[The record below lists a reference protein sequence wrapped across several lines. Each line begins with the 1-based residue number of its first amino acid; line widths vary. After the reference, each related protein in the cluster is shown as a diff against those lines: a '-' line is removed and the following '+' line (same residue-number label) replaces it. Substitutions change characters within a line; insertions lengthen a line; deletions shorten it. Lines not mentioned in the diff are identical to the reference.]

1 MPDYRP
7 AWRNST
13 RASRLPSNWRELKML
28 ADSRNPEHFCHI
40 CGVRGGDFLD
50 HKVPGD
56 DHSLENLD
64 WAHDRV
70 PPHCHRTKSSR
81 EGAAARPRLHRPPE
95 THPALK

>member
-13 RASRLPSNWRELKML
+13 RSSRLPPNWRELKRL
-28 ADSRNPEHFCHI
+28 ARARNPEQICHI
-40 CGVRGGDFLD
+40 CGVAGGDFLD

-56 DHSLENLD
+56 DHSLANLD

-81 EGAAARPRLHRPPE
+81 EGAAAKPRLNRAPE

>member
-1 MPDYRP
+1 
-7 AWRNST
+7 
-13 RASRLPSNWRELKML
+13 ML
-28 ADSRNPEHFCHI
+28 ARARNPEQICHI

-56 DHSLENLD
+56 DHSLDNLD

-81 EGAAARPRLHRPPE
+81 EGAAAKPRLTRKPE